1 VSTDSPS
8 VKLDQIGA
16 IISDTYCIERLLGK
30 GGMGAVYL
38 ARHVRLPRQVAIKFL
53 LADAVSDPT
62 AFARFRRE
70 AEITSSLHHPNILE
84 VQDFNQLSDGTPY
97 LVMEFLEG
105 EDLDARLQRQGRLSV
120 PETLAIA
127 KAVGA
132 GLQAAHKRQIVHRDL
147 KPGNIF
153 LVRVEQGDEVQLIP
167 KILDFGISKIRQAD
181 SSAAKQTQDRQLL
194 GTPLYMS
201 PEQARGNNSL
211 VDERTDQWALA
222 VIVYQCL
229 TGAPPFL
236 ADDLPGVLLKVV
248 SEAPMPVQKLNEEVP
263 PAIDRVLAR
272 ALHKEREE
280 RFPSVA
286 EFVKAL
292 CESQGS
298 GVISI
303 DGGRSPVAAQ
313 PRAGVVSAEPSEPT
327 VTGASLA
334 KPALPA
340 TIDRPVEVAMP
351 TPALAAVAEASRRG
365 ASPQVMIA
373 AEIPVGP
380 PRAAESVG
388 EESSPKEMAPS
399 IPASAAGSG
408 SLSAAES
415 LSVAESSSV
424 ATPERRN
431 RIDRDSGSTRTSR
444 LWWIP
449 ALVVLLAGGGF
460 GVRAVLLRS
469 HQTTQGDSAQRR
481 MAEQILSTDKSPAG
495 VAAAIRLLK
504 EAEQQQPSAEG
515 SLLLSQ
521 AYELQSNRGEAVSA
535 LRVAIERAA
544 TMTERARLQL
554 ALAQLLT
561 RLGQTKEACET
572 LHMMKREVA
581 QGGGELVTSAQILA
595 TAIRCS
601 L

>member
-1 VSTDSPS
+1 
-8 VKLDQIGA
+8 
-16 IISDTYCIERLLGK
+16 
-30 GGMGAVYL
+30 MGAVYL

-53 LADAVSDPT
+53 LRDAVSDPT

-97 LVMEFLEG
+97 LVMEYLEG
-105 EDLDARLQRQGRLSV
+105 EDLEARLERQGRLSV

-147 KPGNIF
+147 KPANIF
-153 LVRVEQGDEVQLIP
+153 LVRVEQGDEVLLIP

-181 SSAAKQTQDRQLL
+181 TSAAKQTQDLQLL

-201 PEQARGNNSL
+201 PEQARGTNSL
-211 VDERTDQWALA
+211 VDASTDQWALA

-248 SEAPMPVQKLNEEVP
+248 SEAPRPVQKLNDEVS
-263 PAIDRVLAR
+263 PAINHVLAR
-272 ALHKEREE
+272 ALHKEREQ

-298 GVISI
+298 GVISAES
-303 DGGRSPVAAQ
+303 GRSPVTAPPQAE
-313 PRAGVVSAEPSEPT
+313 VMSAEPGQPT
-327 VTGASLA
+327 VTGASPA
-334 KPALPA
+334 KSALPA
-340 TIDRPVEVAMP
+340 TIVRPALVAMP

-365 ASPQVMIA
+365 VSPQVMVA

-380 PRAAESVG
+380 PRTAEFG
-388 EESSPKEMAPS
+388 EEASSSMEMTPSRLAPA
-399 IPASAAGSG
+399 PRGG

-415 LSVAESSSV
+415 PSAVHSSLV
-424 ATPERRN
+424 ATPARRN
-431 RIDRDSGSTRTSR
+431 RMERDSGPTRSSR

-449 ALVVLLAGGGF
+449 ALVVVLAGGGF

-469 HQTTQGDSAQRR
+469 HQTSQGDSAQRR
-481 MAEQILSTDKSPAG
+481 MAEQILSTDRSPAG

-504 EAEQQQPSAEG
+504 EAEQQQLSAET

-535 LRVAIERAA
+535 LRVAVERAA
-544 TMTERARLQL
+544 TMAERARLQL

-581 QGGGELVTSAQILA
+581 QGGGELSTSAQILA